1 MEYIEIGQIVNTQGL
16 KGEVKV
22 MPFTDAINRFDN
34 LKKIYIEINSS
45 KQLLEIEK
53 VRYVKNMVILKF
65 KGKDKIEDI
74 EKYKGRYIFID
85 ETDKLD
91 LPEDTFYIS
100 DLIGLVVVD
109 NSNNDLLGKIIDVFS
124 TGSNDVYVVKSD
136 DGKEILLPAI
146 KQVINNID
154 LNNKQVIVNLIEG
167 LLWE

>member
-22 MPFTDAINRFDN
+22 MPFTDDINRFDD
-34 LKKIYIEINSS
+34 LKKIYVEINSN
-45 KQLLEIEK
+45 KELLNIEK

-65 KGKDKIEDI
+65 KGKDRIEDI
-74 EKYKGRYIFID
+74 EKYKGKYIFID

-100 DLIGLVVVD
+100 DLIGLDVID
-109 NSNNDLLGKIIDVFS
+109 NSNNNSIGKIVDIFS
-124 TGSNDVYVVKSD
+124 TGSNDVYVVKSE

-154 LNNKQVIVNLIEG
+154 LINKKVIVNLIEG
-167 LLWE
+167 LL

>member
-22 MPFTDAINRFDN
+22 MPFTDDINRFDD
-34 LKKIYIEINSS
+34 LKKIYVEINSN
-45 KQLLEIEK
+45 KELLNIEK

-65 KGKDKIEDI
+65 KGKDRIEDI
-74 EKYKGRYIFID
+74 EKYKGKYIFID

-100 DLIGLVVVD
+100 DLIGLDVID
-109 NSNNDLLGKIIDVFS
+109 NSNNNSIGKIVDIFS
-124 TGSNDVYVVKSD
+124 TGSNDVYVVKSE

-154 LNNKQVIVNLIEG
+154 LINKKVIVNLIEG

>member
-22 MPFTDAINRFDN
+22 MPFTDDINRFDD
-34 LKKIYIEINSS
+34 LEKIYVEINSS

-65 KGKDKIEDI
+65 KGKDRIEDI
-74 EKYKGRYIFID
+74 EKYKGKYIFID
-85 ETDKLD
+85 ETDKLE
-91 LPEDTFYIS
+91 LPDDTFYIS
-100 DLIGLVVVD
+100 DLIGLEVID
-109 NSNNDLLGKIIDVFS
+109 NSNNNSIGKIVDVFS
-124 TGSNDVYVVKSD
+124 TGSNDVYVVKSE

-154 LNNKQVIVNLIEG
+154 LINKKVIVNLIEG
-167 LLWE
+167 LL

>member
-22 MPFTDAINRFDN
+22 MPFTDDINRFDDF
-34 LKKIYIEINSS
+34 KKIYVEINSN
-45 KQLLEIEK
+45 KQLFEIEK

-65 KGKDKIEDI
+65 KGKDRIEDI

-100 DLIGLVVVD
+100 DLIGLDVID
-109 NSNNDLLGKIIDVFS
+109 NSNSNLLGKIVDIFS

-146 KQVINNID
+146 KQVINNINLD
-154 LNNKQVIVNLIEG
+154 NKRISVNLIEG
-167 LLWE
+167 LL